1 MSERQRGRAMSD
13 PTGPVRARPAPDIG
27 LWIPG
32 AVLRA
37 ACGVVG
43 VLLCLDRLPQGFWLV
58 VGLALTGVAV
68 AAPQWLTA
76 WVLVVLLGATQV
88 LQDPSPQDGHF
99 FLLLAGLHLLH
110 VLGAQALALP
120 WRGRVQLAVLR
131 RPLLRFVAVQV
142 PVQAVAAAA
151 LAILAPHSDGGAGIL
166 LPAVGV
172 AGAAALVVVTVL
184 LVAPLL
190 QERAR

>member
-1 MSERQRGRAMSD
+1 MID

-32 AVLRA
+32 SVLRA

-58 VGLALTGVAV
+58 VGLVLTGVAV
-68 AAPQWLTA
+68 AVPRWITA

-88 LQDPSPQDGHF
+88 LQDPSPRDGHF

-110 VLGAQALALP
+110 VLGALALALP

-142 PVQAVAAAA
+142 PVQVVAAAA
-151 LAILAPHSDGGAGIL
+151 LAILTPRPDGSANIV
-166 LPAVGV
+166 LPAVGAV
-172 AGAAALVVVTVL
+172 GASALVVVTLL

-190 QERAR
+190 REKAR